1 MPHTETTLAEPE
13 KAAPVP
19 QTTTDAITAVE
30 PAKDIAAPVA
40 PATTAAE
47 TPAASTVPVD
57 VPEFDQVIEVE
68 QGWSVVNYLL
78 FFGFICVF
86 GAATWFLGG
95 NRLAKRFLSG
105 KWRGQYRRV
114 GDDDVEKQRD

>member
-1 MPHTETTLAEPE
+1 MPHTQTAHAEPE

-19 QTTTDAITAVE
+19 QTATDAITAVE
-30 PAKDIAAPVA
+30 PAEDIAAPVA
-40 PATTAAE
+40 PP
-47 TPAASTVPVD
+47 TPAVETSAPSTVPVD
-57 VPEFDQVIEVE
+57 VLELDEVIEVE
-68 QGWSVVNYLL
+68 QGWSLVNYVL

-105 KWRGQYRRV
+105 KGRGYRRV